1 VGSHAVRLSPSA
13 SSGQA
18 HDEARKSAALRQV
31 QVGVGA
37 ASANYLPSIEYTTFL
52 LKRREENVRVLL
64 ELVWA
69 LASFGDGKA
78 TCAVDAAG
86 FL

>member
-1 VGSHAVRLSPSA
+1 MTKPAN
-13 SSGQA
+13 
-18 HDEARKSAALRQV
+18 SAALRQV

-37 ASANYLPSIEYTTFL
+37 ASASYLPSTKYTTFL
-52 LKRREENVRVLL
+52 LKRREENVRILL

-78 TCAVDAAG
+78 TWQLTQGG
-86 FL
+86 FCNILSLVRPANCMG